1 MTNEERIIAML
12 ERIHH
17 ENCFLLT
24 AMSNMVA
31 HDEEITEKIEGIVED
46 WDNNIKAIMK
56 GDEEDV

>member
-1 MTNEERIIAML
+1 MNNEEKIIAML

-31 HDEEITEKIEGIVED
+31 NDEGTIERVKGIVEA
-46 WDNNIKAIMK
+46 WDYNIEAIMK
-56 GDEEDV
+56 GDEE